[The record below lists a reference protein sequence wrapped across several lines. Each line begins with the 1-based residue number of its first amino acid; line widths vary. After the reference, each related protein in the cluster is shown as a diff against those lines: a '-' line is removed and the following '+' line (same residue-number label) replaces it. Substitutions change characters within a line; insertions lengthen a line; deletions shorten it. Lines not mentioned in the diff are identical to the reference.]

1 MVHKDNDVPSAAMS
15 LTSMMS
21 ISTSGLNA
29 AATRLEASASNI
41 ANAQSSG
48 PLPDASGSS
57 TAYQPLRVTQS
68 DVKGGGV
75 SARLTRVSDPYIT
88 TSDPTSPDANE
99 DGLVAMPNVDMAGE
113 MVNILTARMSYEAS
127 AKTMKVANDMMKTTL
142 DAFS

>member
-1 MVHKDNDVPSAAMS
+1 MVHKDNDVPSTAMS

-57 TAYQPLRVTQS
+57 TAYQPLRVAQS

-75 SARLTRVSDPYIT
+75 SARLTRAPDPYVT

>member
-57 TAYQPLRVTQS
+57 NAYQPLRVTQS

-75 SARLTRVSDPYIT
+75 SARLTRIPDPYVT